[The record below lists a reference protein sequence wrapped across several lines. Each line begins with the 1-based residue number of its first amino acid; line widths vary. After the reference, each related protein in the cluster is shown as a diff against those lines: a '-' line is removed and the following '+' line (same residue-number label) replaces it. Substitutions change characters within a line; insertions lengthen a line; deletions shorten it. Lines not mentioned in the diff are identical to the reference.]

1 MRLVGMTSLFT
12 TEEKRQ
18 DVENFFTD
26 HPVPAAERTISQSL
40 ERMTLNITWANQN
53 RDELAR
59 WLIG

>member
-18 DVENFFTD
+18 EVENFFTD
-26 HPVPAAERTISQSL
+26 HPAPAAECTISQSL